1 MKILLTNFHRG
12 RGGGHDT
19 YILAIAQAL
28 SPQHRIFVA
37 APATSRLFMQAGA
50 LPGVTA
56 FPIDFSAKFKDLAK
70 LPGEYRALRG
80 LLERE
85 RFDVIHVNGSPDHR
99 LVMLVMLAWK
109 GKRPRIV
116 LTKHNSIR
124 IKHDFLTRLRATR
137 ATDDVIAVSDSTAQL
152 MRESVYGR
160 CPVTVIKNGIDTV
173 HRYAPRDPQAAA
185 LQRGALLGPR
195 AGDRLVIGTVTGFDW
210 YKGTMGMIEAVAALP
225 EPLRD
230 EVMVVVAGVEP
241 NAEQRQQI
249 EALGMSGRV
258 HVAGFVEDVPNVIAS
273 FDIGFVL
280 SYAIETVSFA
290 CREMMAMG
298 KPVIVSRYAGLPEN
312 IDDGVDGWIVEPR
325 DTAGLSSLLQTII
338 AGRDRLPAI
347 GARARE
353 RAVHEFSDERFIA
366 DTEEVYRQ
374 GGAAR
379 GA

>member
-1 MKILLTNFHRG
+1 
-12 RGGGHDT
+12 
-19 YILAIAQAL
+19 
-28 SPQHRIFVA
+28 
-37 APATSRLFMQAGA
+37 
-50 LPGVTA
+50 
-56 FPIDFSAKFKDLAK
+56 
-70 LPGEYRALRG
+70 
-80 LLERE
+80 
-85 RFDVIHVNGSPDHR
+85 
-99 LVMLVMLAWK
+99 
-109 GKRPRIV
+109 
-116 LTKHNSIR
+116 
-124 IKHDFLTRLRATR
+124 
-137 ATDDVIAVSDSTAQL
+137 
-152 MRESVYGR
+152 
-160 CPVTVIKNGIDTV
+160 
-173 HRYAPRDPQAAA
+173 
-185 LQRGALLGPR
+185 
-195 AGDRLVIGTVTGFDW
+195 
-210 YKGTMGMIEAVAALP
+210 MGMIEAVAALP

-230 EVMVVVAGVEP
+230 DVMVVVAGVEP

-258 HVAGFVEDVPNVIAS
+258 HVAGFVEDVPSVIAS

-379 GA
+379 GV